1 MNLDSHSLV
10 IEQGPNCRDLGERTA
25 NATDPMPMIHI
36 PPEIES
42 ERVRSQHDE
51 EQSSQR
57 SNEVDGNKHAGKE
70 GGNEEG
76 GSRIQVEELQGD
88 EDNLDEEYELKIGKT
103 ARTDTDWTLVGT
115 EDEDEAKAK
124 DYES

>member
-1 MNLDSHSLV
+1 MV
-10 IEQGPNCRDLGERTA
+10 
-25 NATDPMPMIHI
+25 HI
-36 PPEIES
+36 PSGTGS
-42 ERVRSQHDE
+42 ERIRSQHGE

-57 SNEVDGNKHAGKE
+57 SNEVDGNKHASKE
-70 GGNEEG
+70 GDIEEG

-88 EDNLDEEYELKIGKT
+88 EDKGDGEYELKIGKA

>member
-1 MNLDSHSLV
+1 
-10 IEQGPNCRDLGERTA
+10 
-25 NATDPMPMIHI
+25 MPMIHS

-42 ERVRSQHDE
+42 ERIRSQHGE
-51 EQSSQR
+51 REICQR
-57 SNEVDGNKHAGKE
+57 SKDVDGNKHAGKE
-70 GGNEEG
+70 GDKEEG
-76 GSRIQVEELQGD
+76 GSRIQVEGLQGD